1 MARGMECSIG
11 QLALALAFVSALALE
26 ARAAQ
31 PGAGRAQLPQADVAI
46 AEKICNA
53 AIRGYS
59 IDAPMDHLLPAHGVY
74 VEGYGVVLITD
85 VNLVAL
91 PSLYGFAGGVT
102 EKDKTQIH
110 DSKVKRFPAVRELFV
125 RVAVDMASGLD
136 RLPPEESVLLRVN
149 FYNFE
154 FEKKNDLPKRLTI
167 SGRKKDLVDALRP
180 GSLPGALD
188 SILKV
193 TVE

>member
-1 MARGMECSIG
+1 MTR
-11 QLALALAFVSALALE
+11 ALAFALVLALE
-26 ARAAQ
+26 VGAAQ
-31 PGAGRAQLPQADVAI
+31 PGAVRAGLPQADVAI
-46 AEKICNA
+46 AEKICNSA
-53 AIRGYS
+53 VRGYS
-59 IDAPMDHLLPAHGVY
+59 IEAPVDHLLPAHGVY

-91 PSLYGFAGGVT
+91 PSLFGFAGGVT
-102 EKDKTQIH
+102 DKDKMQIH

-125 RVAVDMASGLD
+125 RVVVDVAGGLD

-149 FYNFE
+149 FYNFD

-167 SGRKKDLVDALRP
+167 SGRKKDLAQAVLP
-180 GSLPGALD
+180 GNLPGAL
-188 SILKV
+188 SGILKV